1 MRGQVSSLGKG
12 KKMKNKKIKSKKSV
26 KISVCLDSEVYAEL
40 VKCHEVTEVSQKGL
54 INQALRKFLNMQSKV
69 KGEN

>member
-1 MRGQVSSLGKG
+1 
-12 KKMKNKKIKSKKSV
+12 MKKSKTK

-54 INQALRKFLNMQSKV
+54 INQALRKFLNIPSKL
-69 KGEN
+69 KGE